1 MDYRGQVNIVGAVI
15 IAIAGVI
22 GIIIFAA
29 VYDGVNTSQ
38 VSSSAVSIM
47 NIVDLLLA
55 AVLVLGILGTLAFV
69 MR

>member
-29 VYDGVNTSQ
+29 VYAGVNTGQ
-38 VSSSAVSIM
+38 VSSSAVSIL